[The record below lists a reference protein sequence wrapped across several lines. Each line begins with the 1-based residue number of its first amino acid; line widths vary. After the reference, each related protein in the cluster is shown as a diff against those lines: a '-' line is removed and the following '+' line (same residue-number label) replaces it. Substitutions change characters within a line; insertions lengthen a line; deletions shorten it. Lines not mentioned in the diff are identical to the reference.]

1 MCAESP
7 TLCAHLLTLASFLLI
22 LVTLP
27 LSLLYSI
34 RVVQVTLTSRLELE
48 TSLPYF
54 GVKLRKK

>member
-34 RVVQVTLTSRLELE
+34 RVVQVSLASRLVLE
-48 TSLPYF
+48 KVSSERL
-54 GVKLRKK
+54 

>member
-34 RVVQVTLTSRLELE
+34 RVVQVTLTSRLVLE
-48 TSLPYF
+48 KVPSE
-54 GVKLRKK
+54 GS